1 MDYINSAKDTLSSG
15 VQNLTQGID
24 ATKQSVGSTLE
35 TFSSKNMIDAS
46 GEFLAANSMIAK
58 FVFMIFVLVI
68 FMVLFSLGSGLIAYL
83 MSPTKTPRLVTG
95 KRGGGRTKTITQD
108 PRSADSL
115 IIYRSNNASS
125 GIEFTWELWLRI
137 DAIRPKSFNSQTN
150 EYDHVFHKGN
160 LEFISGQGAANIGIA
175 NVNNGPGLYVRRG
188 ENSLFFV
195 MNVVSPSG
203 GLQLSDKEL
212 EINNVP
218 LGKWFHVALRLQNRV
233 LDVYVNGVIAARVTF
248 AEVPKQNY
256 DDVHI
261 AANGGFIGEL
271 ADLRYFDRALS
282 VFEINSIVNR
292 GPNLAMSD
300 DMEGDPGEYDY
311 LSSLWY
317 NSIWKKSA

>member
-1 MDYINSAKDTLSSG
+1 MDYVNSAKDTLSSG
-15 VQNLTQGID
+15 VQNVSQGLES
-24 ATKQSVGSTLE
+24 TKQAIGSTLE
-35 TFSSKNMIDAS
+35 TFSSRNMIDAS

-83 MSPTKTPRLVTG
+83 MSPSKAPRLVTG
-95 KRGGGRTKTITQD
+95 KRGGGRAKTITQD

-125 GIEFTWELWLRI
+125 GIEFTWELWLRV
-137 DAIRPKSFNSQTN
+137 DAIRPKNNPNSNKN

-160 LEFISGQGAANIGIA
+160 LDFISGDAADIGLA

-195 MNVVSPSG
+195 MNVVSPSNG
-203 GLQLSDKEL
+203 IQLADKAL
-212 EINNVP
+212 EINNIP

-261 AANGGFIGEL
+261 GANGGFIGEI

-292 GPNLAMSD
+292 GPNLVMND
-300 DMEGDPGEYDY
+300 DMEGDVGEYDY

-317 NSIWKKSA
+317 NSIWKKSV

>member
-1 MDYINSAKDTLSSG
+1 MDYISSAKNTLSSG
-15 VQNLTQGID
+15 VQNLSQGID
-24 ATKQSVGSTLE
+24 ATKQSVGSSLD

-68 FMVLFSLGSGLIAYL
+68 FMVLFSLGSGLIAYM

-95 KRGGGRTKTITQD
+95 KRGGGRQKTITQD
-108 PRSADSL
+108 PRSTDSL

-137 DAIRPKSFNSQTN
+137 DGIRPKSNGGSTH

-160 LEFISGQGAANIGIA
+160 LNFIAGDGTVADVGVAD
-175 NVNNGPGLYVRRG
+175 VNNGPGLYVRKG
-188 ENSLFFV
+188 ENSLFFL
-195 MNVVSPSG
+195 MNVVSPTG
-203 GLQLSDKEL
+203 GLQLGDKGL

-233 LDVYVNGVIAARVTF
+233 LDAYVNGVIAARVTF

-261 AANGGFIGEL
+261 SANGGFIGEM

-292 GPNLAMSD
+292 GPNLNMND
-300 DMEGDPGEYDY
+300 DMEGDSGEYDY

-317 NSIWKKSA
+317 NSIWKKS